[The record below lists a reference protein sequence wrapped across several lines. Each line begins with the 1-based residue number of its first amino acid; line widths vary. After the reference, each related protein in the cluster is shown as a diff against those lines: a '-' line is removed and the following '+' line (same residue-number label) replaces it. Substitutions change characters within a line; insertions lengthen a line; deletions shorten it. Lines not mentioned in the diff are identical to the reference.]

1 MPAANAHTAYFE
13 VMHFNHSEVIER
25 LVPDG
30 EVQPVRRGRGR
41 ALGVWT
47 GSSLM
52 VKPSLQGEGDEE
64 VACQRMPV
72 RTQRDRMNVHE
83 ANACSPHHSAL

>member
-1 MPAANAHTAYFE
+1 MPRGECSHDTAYFE

-64 VACQRMPV
+64 FACQRMPV
-72 RTQRDRMNVHE
+72 RTVPKE
-83 ANACSPHHSAL
+83 TG